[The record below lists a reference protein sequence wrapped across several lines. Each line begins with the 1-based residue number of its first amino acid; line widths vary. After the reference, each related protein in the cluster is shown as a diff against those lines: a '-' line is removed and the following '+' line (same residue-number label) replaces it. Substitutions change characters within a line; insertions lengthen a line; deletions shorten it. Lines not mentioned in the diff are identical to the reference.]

1 MIFVNFNLTFFFKRT
16 STKEPQKL
24 SEILN
29 ECKNFTNA
37 TTVGGVPTQR

>member
-1 MIFVNFNLTFFFKRT
+1 MIFVNFKLF
-16 STKEPQKL
+16 SSKELQQTPQKL

-37 TTVGGVPTQR
+37 TTVGGVPPQR

>member
-29 ECKNFTNA
+29 ECKFTNA

>member
-16 STKEPQKL
+16 STKPQKL

-37 TTVGGVPTQR
+37 TTVGGVPPQR

>member
-1 MIFVNFNLTFFFKRT
+1 MIVLSTFF
-16 STKEPQKL
+16 SSKELQQTPQKL

>member
-1 MIFVNFNLTFFFKRT
+1 MIFVNFNLTFLELQQT
-16 STKEPQKL
+16 PQKL

-37 TTVGGVPTQR
+37 TTVGGVPPQR

>member
-1 MIFVNFNLTFFFKRT
+1 MIFVNFNLTFFFT
-16 STKEPQKL
+16 QQTPQKL

-37 TTVGGVPTQR
+37 TTVGGVPPQR